1 MEFVCRGEAFA
12 DKNSHYSLISTANA
26 SPLRH
31 EDRLNLEKI
40 KNIKLIIRA
49 FQYRNYRLFF
59 TGQGISLIGTWMQR
73 IAMSWL
79 VFRLTDS
86 AFLLGL
92 VGFTSQLPTFIL
104 CPFAGVIADRV
115 DRLRIMIVTQI
126 LSMIQAT
133 ILAILVLS
141 NRIEVWHIIL
151 LSIFLGMITAFDIP
165 TRQSFV
171 VEMVE
176 KKEDLGNAIA
186 MNSFMFNSARLIG
199 PSLAGIIIA
208 AVGDGI
214 CFLLNAVSY
223 IAIIS
228 TLFAMR
234 VKPKEKVKSNKRI
247 WQELKEGFTY
257 TFGLPPIRNILILL
271 GLVSFVGMPY
281 TVLMPVFARD
291 ILGGGPSTLGF
302 LMAGVGCGALFG
314 ALFLASRKD
323 SRGLHKIIPIASMIF
338 GVGLIAFSISSIF
351 ITSLMLISLCGFG
364 MMVQMASSNTV
375 LQTIIDDDK
384 RGRVMSFYT
393 MAFMGPAP
401 FGSLLGGWTASNIGA
416 PNTLIIGGIIC
427 ILAAITFASKNASL
441 RKMLDSRY

>member
-1 MEFVCRGEAFA
+1 
-12 DKNSHYSLISTANA
+12 
-26 SPLRH
+26 
-31 EDRLNLEKI
+31 
-40 KNIKLIIRA
+40 
-49 FQYRNYRLFF
+49 
-59 TGQGISLIGTWMQR
+59 MQR

-165 TRQSFV
+165 SRQSFV

-208 AVGDGI
+208 VVGDGI

-228 TLFAMR
+228 TLFAMK
-234 VKPKEKVKSNKRI
+234 VKPREIPKSNKRI

-291 ILGGGPSTLGF
+291 ILGGGPPTLGF

-338 GVGLIAFSISSIF
+338 GVGLIAFSISNIF

-416 PNTLIIGGIIC
+416 PNTLMIGGIIC
-427 ILAAITFASKNASL
+427 ILAAITFASKSSSL
-441 RKMLDSRY
+441 RKMLDIRR

>member
-1 MEFVCRGEAFA
+1 LYVG
-12 DKNSHYSLISTANA
+12 
-26 SPLRH
+26 
-31 EDRLNLEKI
+31 DRLNLEKI
-40 KNIKLIIRA
+40 KNAKSIIRA

-86 AFLLGL
+86 TFLLGL
-92 VGFTSQLPTFIL
+92 VGFTSQFPTLIL
-104 CPFAGVIADRV
+104 SPFAGVIADRV
-115 DRLRIMIVTQI
+115 NRLRIMIVTQS

-133 ILAILVLS
+133 ILAILVIS
-141 NRIEVWHIIL
+141 NRVEVWHIIL

-165 TRQSFV
+165 SRQSFI

-199 PSLAGIIIA
+199 PSVAGIIIA

-223 IAIIS
+223 IAILAA
-228 TLFAMR
+228 LFAMK

-271 GLVSFVGMPY
+271 GLVNFVGMPY

-291 ILGGGPSTLGF
+291 ILGGGPHTLGF

-323 SRGLHKIIPIASMIF
+323 SRGLHKIIPIATTIF
-338 GVGLIAFSISSIF
+338 GVGLISFSISNIF
-351 ITSLMLISLCGFG
+351 VTSLMLISLCGFG

-416 PNTLIIGGIIC
+416 PNTLKIGGIIC

-441 RKMLDSRY
+441 RKMLDLGR